1 MLNDGDELAP
11 GTRLAE
17 FEIEDVLGAG
27 GFGITYLARDRS
39 LDARRAM
46 KEYMPRDWGKRR
58 ADGTI
63 VPRTASVESDYDW
76 GLAQFLE
83 EARTLAR
90 FYHPHIVHVYRVLK
104 ALGTAYMVTEYV
116 KGHTLAAE
124 LKEKGPLPEVRVQA
138 LLQALM
144 DGLLVVHAAGLLHLD
159 IKPANVMLRENGT
172 PVLIDFGSARQTIG
186 RQSRDVRAVLTPPYA
201 PIEQYS
207 ERGNQGAWTDI
218 YSLGALAYKALSGED
233 PDESPERVPEDRL
246 RPVADVVPARV
257 SPKFATAVEKALSV
271 YPDERPQTLG
281 DWRRLWLK
289 QTITIVDPPVDPPP
303 TLSWILVPLRRLALA
318 ISSLRIWCRW
328 VLASASAAGLGA
340 LMLAMEPPPA
350 VLVFLS
356 ALVWAPQWLVL
367 RRTVTQARWWA
378 PASTAGL
385 WLGGFWGLV
394 VGAGAIA
401 SGFQEVVAGALL
413 FASMTVGVATCQWL
427 VLRRQVAHAG
437 LWVPATSIGM
447 GVAAALQVSVNATL
461 EGSELYDN
469 VGIFLTVLTAAVIY
483 GAITGVVLGRLLTAG
498 TGGVIDGV
506 APPSIDSNG
515 GLLN

>member
-1 MLNDGDELAP
+1 MANDSDELAP

-39 LDARRAM
+39 LDAWRAM

-58 ADGTI
+58 DDGTI

-138 LLQALM
+138 LLQALT
-144 DGLLVVHAAGLLHLD
+144 DGLSVVHAAGLLHLD

-186 RQSRDVRAVLTPPYA
+186 RQSRDVMAVLTPPYA

-257 SPKFATAVEKALSV
+257 SPKLATAVEKALSV
-271 YPDERPQTLG
+271 YPDERPQTLR
-281 DWRRLWLK
+281 DWRRLWWE
-289 QTITIVDPPVDPPP
+289 QVNPPP
-303 TLSWILVPLRRLALA
+303 TTSAASWILAALRRLALA
-318 ISSLRIWCRW
+318 ISSLRIWRRW
-328 VLASASAAGLGA
+328 VLASASAAALFGA
-340 LMLAMEPPPA
+340 LMLATDPSPA
-350 VLVFLS
+350 RAVFLS

-367 RRTVTQARWWA
+367 RRTVTQARWWV

-385 WLGGFWGLV
+385 WLGVFWGLV
-394 VGAGAIA
+394 VGAGAAA
-401 SGFQEVVAGALL
+401 SGFEVVADALVL
-413 FASMTVGVATCQWL
+413 ASMTVGVATCQWL

-447 GVAAALQVSVNATL
+447 GVAAAFQVSVDATL
-461 EGSELYDN
+461 VGSELYDN
-469 VGIFLTVLTAAVIY
+469 VGIYLTVFTAAVIY
-483 GAITGVVLGRLLTAG
+483 GAITGVVLGRLLTAD

-506 APPSIDSNG
+506 PPPSIDSNG